1 MTAVVYFAIALFAPS
16 IALAAPISVGGFTFA
31 DGETAFADDASV
43 VSDAGLRFDCTA
55 GGTAATSFA
64 QALSGSDITQ
74 CVNVVGGGSGIL
86 EVLFSDNSILNGAG
100 TDLVIFEVSGPQAT
114 GTADARERFAVS
126 VFDGASFSPF
136 VSVDPVA
143 TGFHTPDPTLDI
155 FAVQIDLSAF
165 GVASGAAV
173 GRVRLHLFDNGLGS
187 KGADIVAL
195 GALNS
200 APAVPEPSVA
210 VLLLV
215 GVAARRLTRR
225 CS

>member
-1 MTAVVYFAIALFAPS
+1 MTAVVYFAIALFVPS
-16 IALAAPISVGGFTFA
+16 IALAAPISVGGFTFS

-55 GGTAATSFA
+55 GSTAATSFA
-64 QALSGSDITQ
+64 QALAGSDITQ
-74 CVNVVGGGSGIL
+74 CVNVVGGGSGVL
-86 EVLFSDNSILNGAG
+86 EVLFNDNFIVNGAG

-143 TGFHTPDPTLDI
+143 TGFHTPDPTLDV
-155 FAVQIDLSAF
+155 FAVQIDLTAF
-165 GVASGAAV
+165 GLASGTAV
-173 GRVRLHLFDNGLGS
+173 DRIRLHLFDNGLGS

-200 APAVPEPSVA
+200 APALPEPSA
-210 VLLLV
+210 TLLLLV
-215 GVAARRLTRR
+215 AAARRLTRR

>member
-1 MTAVVYFAIALFAPS
+1 MALLVPS
-16 IALAAPISVGGFTFA
+16 VALGATISVGGFTFV

-43 VSDAGLRFDCTA
+43 VSDSGLRFTCTA

-64 QALSGSDITQ
+64 QALSGSDVTQ
-74 CVNVVGGGSGIL
+74 CVNVVGGGSGVL
-86 EVLFSDNSILNGAG
+86 EVLFTDNSILNGAG

-114 GTADARERFAVS
+114 GTADVSERFAVS
-126 VFDGASFSPF
+126 VFDGASFYPF

-143 TGFHTPDPTLDI
+143 TGFHTPEPTLDI

-173 GRVRLHLFDNGLGS
+173 DRIRLHLFDNQGGS

-200 APAVPEPSVA
+200 APALPEPSAA
-210 VLLLV
+210 VLLLI
-215 GVAARRLTRR
+215 GVAARRLMRH